1 MIAAVGTF
9 REPPALS
16 KMRCWVV
23 MVEAPAARSPCT
35 SNGPAPTLTTIEL
48 KRKSFRPSD
57 VFAIFR
63 SLGCA
68 MPRSGSWSDTAP
80 AGADGTST
88 TSASA
93 TPSASEKTICL
104 ITLPPFKGA
113 EDKGEARAP
122 LRNTFSLCL
131 LGEQRIPLMGYFCGY
146 FAVASCQLDAS
157 SALFTQPRRRGI
169 LRSPVCAAGRDSP
182 LLGSGP
188 RLRHVHRFELLQD
201 AQMVPA
207 SSYHLRNLAFGE
219 EQGSGPHPPH
229 PLARRGDG
237 TCGTLPISL
246 VGSAPAPNGGD
257 LVALGDL
264 LFDRKPVVREGGEQ
278 HLGDVPG
285 AL

>member
-68 MPRSGSWSDTAP
+68 MPRSGSRSDTAP

-157 SALFTQPRRRGI
+157 SALFTQPRRRLILGTSA
-169 LRSPVCAAGRDSP
+169 LRSSKKFGRRAALLLDHRLGWPGRSYRVSVPMHDLPSAVF
-182 LLGSGP
+182 GSKG
-188 RLRHVHRFELLQD
+188 H
-201 AQMVPA
+201 
-207 SSYHLRNLAFGE
+207 
-219 EQGSGPHPPH
+219 
-229 PLARRGDG
+229 GD
-237 TCGTLPISL
+237 PQI
-246 VGSAPAPNGGD
+246 AW
-257 LVALGDL
+257 GDL
-264 LFDRKPVVREGGEQ
+264 LCSA
-278 HLGDVPG
+278 HLRVGPLYPQDAG
-285 AL
+285 